1 MRGGTRT
8 WALAAALVAAGAVLV
23 AVRHG
28 PALSLAL
35 AIAAP
40 SLAPQTTGSRAEA
53 APQAVEIRGPS
64 GILRADLYRPA
75 RESGAV
81 LLVHGLSAAGGR
93 HPELVRLAQALAARG
108 QLVLVPQFDGMA
120 AIRLGGQ
127 EVDEVRA
134 ALGHL
139 RALSG
144 SRTGIA
150 GFSFGAGPALIAAAD
165 VPDVRPVGSFG
176 GYADLR
182 DVLVFVTTGVHNV
195 GGQPRKV
202 KQEEYN
208 RWKLLALLAGF
219 AEDGADR
226 QRLAAIAALRLAN
239 PAKDTADDETRLG
252 SEGRALAALATNR
265 REDAVAALLA
275 ALPPRARRAMDALSP
290 LPVMPRLAGRLLIA
304 HGIGD
309 ETIPYTESL
318 RLAAAAG
325 PRERAIILETFHH
338 AGPRPR
344 WPSPARILDGWRL
357 VQLTDGLLSP

>member
-1 MRGGTRT
+1 MRIRARIGVL
-8 WALAAALVAAGAVLV
+8 AVLLAAAAAV
-23 AVRHG
+23 AVARHG

-40 SLAPQTTGSRAEA
+40 SLAGPPGARHAEA
-53 APQAVEIRGPS
+53 APQPVEIAGPA
-64 GILRADLYRPA
+64 GTLRADLYRPA

-81 LLVHGLSAAGGR
+81 LLVHGLSPAGAR
-93 HPELVRLAQALAARG
+93 HPVLVSLAQALAARG
-108 QLVLVPQFDGMA
+108 QLVLVPQFEGLA

-134 ALGHL
+134 ALVHL
-139 RALSG
+139 RALSAR
-144 SRTGIA
+144 RTAVA
-150 GFSFGAGPALIAAAD
+150 GFSFGAGPALLAAAD
-165 VPDVRPVGSFG
+165 VPDLRVVGSFG

-182 DVLVFVTTGVHNV
+182 DVLAFVTTGVHRV
-195 GGQPRKV
+195 GDQLQKV

-226 QRLAAIAALRLAN
+226 RQLGAIAARRLAN
-239 PAKDTADDETRLG
+239 PAEDTGADEARLG
-252 SEGRALAALATNR
+252 PEGRALVALATNR
-265 REDAVAALLA
+265 REDAVAHLLA
-275 ALPPRARRAMDALSP
+275 ALPRRAQRVMDALSP

-304 HGIGD
+304 HGVGD

-325 PRERAIILETFHH
+325 PHERAFILETFHH

-344 WPSPARILDGWRL
+344 WPSPARVMDGWRL
-357 VQLTDGLLSP
+357 VRIADGLLTP